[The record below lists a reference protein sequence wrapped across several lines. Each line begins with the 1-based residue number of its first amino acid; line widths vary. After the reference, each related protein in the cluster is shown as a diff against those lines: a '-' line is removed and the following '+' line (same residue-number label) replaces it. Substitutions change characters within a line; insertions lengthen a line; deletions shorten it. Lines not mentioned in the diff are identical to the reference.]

1 MNGAPMKL
9 TTTLSTT
16 LLVALSAGCAD
27 DARDPALA
35 PDLAEGKADA
45 GDKVTKKGA
54 LGLGADLAQS
64 AAFTEDLEFHGFE
77 LALGEGA
84 DVRVEVTQKGTTR
97 GLDTTLY
104 VYGPRDT
111 TTGAFGTSAKF
122 FDDDAGYG
130 KLSLLKSMKA
140 PAGGTYLVVIG
151 TRDGRGRGN
160 YRLEARCNNDRCAP
174 PPTPEAACHA
184 DFKAAI
190 ASCVADWQADPDYDD
205 SVLSAW
211 DLTYQCADVEPLA
224 PVRDALCEG
233 GQYGFCALDM
243 EAFATTY
250 VAGCRTEALHALLD
264 ESCVFGQ
271 RYRDLFGE
279 AEAMVVIGQSTFE
292 QGAGLSA
299 LQAEQI
305 IAAVKQ
311 TAYDDVSTVDEA
323 FEAVDEGRVHMAELW
338 DASNRKAYTVY
349 EVGAGDN
356 SFGAIFVQGTTNT
369 AATIN
374 DGDIYGCGT
383 YWGPERRRCEADSD
397 CLGGTKCHGRSE
409 ASPLGRC
416 LAPERDDHPAHS
428 QSCSI
433 EGAGSGDFGCPAG
446 SGLLC
451 AGAALSGEGLC
462 LPAWMR
468 GRFGADPA
476 LAIPDNKA
484 AGVEAQLLAY
494 GLATVDMDVRI
505 DLHVSHPRPADLRI
519 TLTNPSGNEVP
530 VFDGATEG
538 AGRSEVY
545 LRGHALRGFSGDES
559 VNGVWRL
566 KVVDS
571 KSGQTGT
578 LYSFGLEITSR
589 WD

>member
-1 MNGAPMKL
+1 MKL
-9 TTTLSTT
+9 TATIPVT
-16 LLVALSAGCAD
+16 LLLALTTACAD
-27 DARDPALA
+27 EAVGPALA

-54 LGLGADLAQS
+54 LGLGADLAVS
-64 AAFTEDLEFHGFE
+64 ASFTEDLEFHGFE
-77 LALGEGA
+77 LTLGEGA
-84 DVRVEVTQKGTTR
+84 DVRIEVTQKGTTR
-97 GLDTTLY
+97 GLDTTMY

-111 TTGAFGTSAKF
+111 ATGAFGTTAKA

-140 PAGGTYLVVIG
+140 ASGGTFLVVIG

-174 PPTPEAACHA
+174 PVEPEAACHPE
-184 DFKAAI
+184 FKAAI
-190 ASCVADWQADPDYDD
+190 ADCVTDWQADPDYDD

-233 GQYGFCALDM
+233 GQYGFCALEM
-243 EAFATTY
+243 EDFATGY

-264 ESCVFGQ
+264 ETCVFGQ

-279 AEAMVVIGQSTFE
+279 AEAMVVIGQATFE

-299 LQAEQI
+299 LQKEQI
-305 IAAVKQ
+305 VAAVKQ

-323 FEAVDEGRVHMAELW
+323 FEAVDEGLVHMAELW

-356 SFGAIFVQGTTNT
+356 SFGAIFVQGATST

-383 YWGPERRRCEADSD
+383 FWGPERRRCEADSD
-397 CLGGTKCHGRSE
+397 CLGGTRCHGRSE

-416 LAPERDDHPAHS
+416 VAADKDDHPAHS
-428 QSCSI
+428 QSCSLD
-433 EGAGSGDFGCPAG
+433 GAASGDFGCPAG

-468 GRFGADPA
+468 GRFDSEPA
-476 LAIPDNKA
+476 VAIPDNKA
-484 AGVEAQLLAY
+484 NGVEAQLLAY
-494 GLATVDMDVRI
+494 GLATVDMDVKI

-519 TLTNPSGNEVP
+519 TLTNPSGNEVS
-530 VFDGATEG
+530 VFDGATDG

-566 KVVDS
+566 KAVDS

>member
-1 MNGAPMKL
+1 MKL
-9 TTTLSTT
+9 IFSIGAIAILSWMT
-16 LLVALSAGCAD
+16 ACAD
-27 DARDPALA
+27 DPSTPALA

-45 GDKVTKKGA
+45 GDKVTRKG
-54 LGLGADLAQS
+54 LVGLGPDSAVT
-64 AAFTEDLEFHGFE
+64 AAFTEDLEFHGYE
-77 LALGEGA
+77 LALGAGA

-111 TTGAFGTSAKF
+111 VTGAFGTTARA

-130 KLSLLKSMKA
+130 KLSLLKSLKSA
-140 PAGGTYLVVIG
+140 TGGTYLVVIG

-160 YRLEARCNNDRCAP
+160 YRLEARCNNDKCTP
-174 PPTPEAACHA
+174 PVAPEATCHA
-184 DFKAAI
+184 DFLTAI
-190 ASCVADWQADPDYDD
+190 DQCVAGWQADPDYDA
-205 SVLSAW
+205 SVTSKF
-211 DLTYQCADVEPLA
+211 DLTQQCADVEPLA
-224 PVRDALCEG
+224 SVRDALCNVG
-233 GQYGFCALDM
+233 TFSFCALDM
-243 EAFATTY
+243 EAFALTY
-250 VAGCRTEALHALLD
+250 VAGCRTEALHKVLD
-264 ESCVFGQ
+264 TSCVFGD
-271 RYRDLFGE
+271 RYGDLFGR
-279 AEAMVVIGQSTFE
+279 AEAIVTIGRRTYE
-292 QGAGLSA
+292 QGAELTT
-299 LQAEQI
+299 LQREQI

-311 TAYDDVSTVDEA
+311 TAYDDVTTVDEA

-356 SFGAIFVQGTTNT
+356 SFGAIFEQGTTNI
-369 AATIN
+369 AAAIN
-374 DGDIYGCGT
+374 DGDFYECKPT
-383 YWGPERRRCEADSD
+383 WGEERRRCEADNE
-397 CLGGTKCHGRSE
+397 CRGGSKCHGRSE

-416 LAPERDDHPAHS
+416 VAPARDDHPAHTS
-428 QSCSI
+428 NCSLD
-433 EGAGSGDFGCPAG
+433 AVDFGCPAG

-462 LPAWMR
+462 FPAWMR
-468 GRFGADPA
+468 SRFEVEPA
-476 LAIPDNKA
+476 LSIPDNKT

-505 DLHVSHPRPADLRI
+505 DLHVSHPRPQDLRI
-519 TLTNPSGNEVP
+519 TLTNPADNEVL
-530 VFDGATEG
+530 VFDGTTQTG
-538 AGRSEVY
+538 GRGEVY
-545 LRGHALRGFSGDES
+545 LSGHALSGFSGDES

-571 KSGQTGT
+571 RSGQTGT